1 MVKLGKLIAIAV
13 ALAQLPVSM
22 ASAQTRL
29 TLEECRT
36 MALENS
42 GQSRIAREKLNA
54 AQYDRNAAFSNY
66 LPKLSATGLYLH
78 NSKDISLITPEQ
90 QTSISGLGDLVQ
102 NGIGTVAQSLMTDPQ
117 FVQLVMTDP
126 TLKYLVGKM
135 GAVDVREALNTIGTD
150 LADNLSVDLDN
161 VYVGLVS
168 LEQPLYVGGK
178 IRAYNKVTAYAQDLA
193 QVQLEGEDQKVM
205 VAVDEAYWQIVSVAA
220 KLRLTEKYV
229 ELLQQMDN
237 NVQIMQKEGVATQ
250 SDALSV
256 RVKLNE
262 AQMSQ
267 VKAMNGLAL
276 SKMLL
281 CQLCGLP
288 LDSEIVLADE
298 GEDALVVPEGRF
310 QYSEQDILENRPEL
324 RSLDLAVKMYDEK
337 SRIVRADFLPTVA
350 LMGNVLVSNPSFSKG
365 IKYEFGS
372 MWNVGVVAK
381 LPLFHFGEG
390 LNKYRRAKSDVL
402 ITQFQ
407 LDDAREKVSLQ
418 VNQFEKK
425 ISECDSRLE
434 MAHRNMESAEENMRV
449 ADIGFREGVVEP
461 SVVMAAQTAWL
472 KANSEE
478 IDAAIERIMADV
490 YLRQAV
496 GMLK

>member
-90 QTSISGLGDLVQ
+90 QASISGLGDLVQ

-117 FVQLVMTDP
+117 FIQLVMTDP

-288 LDSEIVLADE
+288 LDSEIVLAGE
-298 GEDALVVPEGRF
+298 GEDALAVPEGRF

>member
-90 QTSISGLGDLVQ
+90 QASISGLGDLVQ

-117 FVQLVMTDP
+117 FIQLVMTDP

-298 GEDALVVPEGRF
+298 GEDALAVPEGRF

>member
-13 ALAQLPVSM
+13 AFAQLPVCM

-90 QTSISGLGDLVQ
+90 QASISGLGDLVQ
-102 NGIGTVAQSLMTDPQ
+102 NGIGTVAQSLMADPQ
-117 FVQLVMTDP
+117 FIQLVMTDP

-135 GAVDVREALNTIGTD
+135 GAVDVREALNTIGSD

-281 CQLCGLP
+281 CQLCSLP

-298 GEDALVVPEGRF
+298 GEDALVVPEGCF

-461 SVVMAAQTAWL
+461 SVVVAAQTAWL

>member
-54 AQYDRNAAFSNY
+54 AQYDRNAAFSDY

-90 QTSISGLGDLVQ
+90 QASISGLGDLVQ

-117 FVQLVMTDP
+117 FIQLVMTDP

-298 GEDALVVPEGRF
+298 GEDALVVPESRF